1 MYNLFVCPLRIRTMM
16 IDHTDDDNDDEDDD
30 DDMRCWVKNTNHIK
44 AM

>member
-1 MYNLFVCPLRIRTMM
+1 MM